1 MVFGLIGEKLYG
13 ERMIL
18 KKERSIMINE
28 MRDQSEEL
36 TVCYEMQ

>member
-1 MVFGLIGEKLYG
+1 MVFAVIGEKLYG

-28 MRDQSEEL
+28 MRD
-36 TVCYEMQ
+36 